1 MRAPRQE
8 NSTVAHRM
16 TVENAQP
23 AAAAIDIGSNSIKM
37 TVAHPDGKGGIA
49 QIDWASD
56 VVRLGQG
63 VEASGVLA
71 EDRVEHAIATLTRF
85 AQRAHELGATRV
97 VAVATEATRAASN
110 GEAFLARVRAETGID
125 VRAINGQEEAELT
138 FRGIAATTD
147 ISGPV
152 VIADI
157 GGGSTEFI
165 VARDGIMQ
173 GARSAPLGSG
183 RLTDRLISSDPPTL
197 AELAACELHADD
209 AIAET
214 AHYLPMPIGAA
225 TRLVVVG
232 GTGEFLARL
241 VPDERQIE
249 AETVRQVL
257 SRMATMT
264 ASALAREIE
273 IPEARA
279 RVLPAGIA
287 IVAAIA
293 ARVQPGNIEI
303 ASSGVRAGLLLD
315 AFREMDRGSE
325 SALTARD
332 AQRHGVAARRA
343 AANGV
348 ALQPGRPTAE
358 NTEFRETMKS
368 LIAERWDIIWKEI
381 PVALDG
387 SDIEGVHD
395 LRVASRRLRAAMD
408 IAAPAFAKG
417 WYKPLQRA
425 AKEITSALGEVRD
438 RDVLLEA
445 LRADRDAAPLAERP
459 GIDRLIGRVER
470 ESELARAEM
479 EQYLKA
485 LMSGPLRAEV
495 ARRFGSIFDRQEGI
509 NDHGSR
515 P

>member
-1 MRAPRQE
+1 
-8 NSTVAHRM
+8 M

-23 AAAAIDIGSNSIKM
+23 VAAAIDIGSNSIKM

-56 VVRLGQG
+56 IVRHGQG

-71 EDRVEHAIATLTRF
+71 EDRIEHAITTLTRF
-85 AQRAHELGATRV
+85 AQRARELGATRV

-110 GEAFLARVRAETGID
+110 GGAFLDRVRAETGID

-147 ISGPV
+147 IAGPV

-173 GARSAPLGSG
+173 GVRSAPLGSG

-197 AELAACELHADD
+197 AELAACERYAADV
-209 AIAET
+209 IAET
-214 AHYLPMPIGAA
+214 AQYLPVPTGAT

-241 VPDERQIE
+241 VPDELQIE

-257 SRMATMT
+257 SRMTTMT

-293 ARVQPGNIEI
+293 ASVRPGNIEI
-303 ASSGVRAGLLLD
+303 ARSGVRAGLLLD

-325 SALTARD
+325 SPLTARD
-332 AQRHGVAARRA
+332 AELSGVAAHCPA
-343 AANGV
+343 VNGV
-348 ALQPGRPTAE
+348 ALQPGRPAAE
-358 NTEFRETMKS
+358 NAEFRETMKS
-368 LIAERWDIIWKEI
+368 LIAERWDTIWTAI

-459 GIDRLIGRVER
+459 GIDRLIDRVER
-470 ESELARAEM
+470 ERALARAEM

-495 ARRFGSIFDRQEGI
+495 ARRFGSAIDQRAGI
-509 NDHGSR
+509 RHSGLRS
-515 P
+515 